1 MISNEK
7 TRAAVLAAVL
17 AIVVLTGLSGR
28 SRAAGSTEER
38 CVRLEDTK
46 IVGATCK
53 GFIRN
58 GCDHPVLLTVRYNVN
73 LRRVVVLPIT
83 AEGPAS
89 KIEDAGTVEGSE
101 QGRLEPGESRWFAHE
116 SPGQGV
122 EVAQCRVT
130 FSYTWME

>member
-1 MISNEK
+1 MISNRK
-7 TRAAVLAAVL
+7 TCAAVPAVVL
-17 AIVVLTGLSGR
+17 AVVLLTGLSGR
-28 SRAAGSTEER
+28 SHAAGPVEER
-38 CVRLEDTK
+38 CVRLDETK

-53 GFIRN
+53 GLIRN
-58 GCDHPVLLTVRYNVN
+58 GCDHPVLLTVRYKVD

-101 QGRLEPGESRWFAHE
+101 QGQLAPGQSRWFAHE
-116 SPGQGV
+116 SPGEGI

-130 FSYTWME
+130 FSYTWVQ